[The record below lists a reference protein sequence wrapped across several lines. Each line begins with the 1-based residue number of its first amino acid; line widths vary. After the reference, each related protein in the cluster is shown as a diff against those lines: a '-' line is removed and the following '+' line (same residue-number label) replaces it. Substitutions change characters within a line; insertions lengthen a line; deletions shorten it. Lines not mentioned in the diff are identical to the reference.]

1 MLNKLLR
8 NTVVSTTAILGVGV
22 FAQASAATLSVGP
35 GMTYATPCR
44 AFAAAATGDIINIS
58 AATYSG
64 DVCGIYAHNLII
76 RGVNGRPKIDAAG
89 RNAMGKATWVVVGNN
104 ITIENVEMLGAKVPD
119 LNGAAI
125 RLEGTHF
132 TMRKSFLHDNQNGIL
147 TGANLNSD
155 ILIENTEFGHNG
167 YGTGQTHNVYIGKV
181 RSLTFRYNFSHDA
194 HVGHNLKSRA
204 LTNKILYNRFS
215 SLKPGT
221 TGSTLL
227 GQPSYEI
234 DLPNAGTSY
243 IIGNVIQ
250 QPAANQNPSLVS
262 YGVEG
267 ATNPG
272 HNLYVVNNTFLND
285 DTARGTFVLVH
296 ASVTKPILLQNNIFS
311 GVGTLSNQ
319 VTAIA
324 KTNYRS
330 IAPGFVNRAAY
341 DLRPLASALIVNAG
355 SAPGVS
361 PFGVALSPLAG
372 YKHVG
377 TGIARPIVGALDI
390 GAYEQSSIAP

>member
-8 NTVVSTTAILGVGV
+8 STVVSTTAILALGV
-22 FAQASAATLSVGP
+22 FAQASAATRSVGP

-44 AFAAAATGDIINIS
+44 AFAAAASGDIIQIY
-58 AATYSG
+58 AGTYRG

-89 RNAMGKATWVVVGNN
+89 RNAMGKGTWVVVGNN
-104 ITIENVEMLGAKVPD
+104 ITIENVELFGAKVAD
-119 LNGAAI
+119 RNGAAI

-132 TMRKSFLHDNQNGIL
+132 TMRKSFLHDNENGIL
-147 TGANLNSD
+147 TGANVNSD

-167 YGTGQTHNVYIGKV
+167 YGTGQTHNLYIGKV
-181 RSLTFRYNFSHDA
+181 RSLTFRYNYSHDA

-204 LTNKILYNRFS
+204 MTNKILYNRFS
-215 SLKPGT
+215 SLKPGQL
-221 TGSTLL
+221 GSTAL

-250 QPAANQNPSLVS
+250 QPAANQNPSMVS

-296 ASVTKPILLQNNIFS
+296 SSVTKPVLLQNNIFS
-311 GVGTLSNQ
+311 GIGSLSNQ
-319 VTAIA
+319 VSVLA

-330 IAPGFVNRAAY
+330 ISPGFVNRASY
-341 DLRPLASALIVNAG
+341 DLRPLSNALIVNAG

-361 PFGVALSPLAG
+361 PFGVALSPVAG
-372 YKHVG
+372 YKHVAFG
-377 TGIARPIVGALDI
+377 MARPITGALDI
-390 GAYEQSSIAP
+390 GAYEQTSLAP